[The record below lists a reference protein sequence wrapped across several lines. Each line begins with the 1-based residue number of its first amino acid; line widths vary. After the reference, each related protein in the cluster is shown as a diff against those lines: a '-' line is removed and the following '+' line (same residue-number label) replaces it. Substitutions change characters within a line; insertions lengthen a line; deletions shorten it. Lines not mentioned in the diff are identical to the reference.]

1 MSYGQY
7 QNNSYQDGSL
17 AEHGYQEHEL
27 QSYPE
32 QQPISDTLSQQDF
45 LNRIQFLRNEIRT
58 LTSNV
63 QTIASL
69 HQRALAEGDGGAA
82 SQQLERAVAD
92 TQTLNVGIRDQLK
105 FLANDA
111 NKSPPNSTTRDMK
124 ERQVATIKAE
134 FERELSNYQKEES
147 IYSQRYREQIAR
159 QYRIV
164 NPDATEEEVRNAA
177 DADWGNEGVFQT
189 ALRTNRAGQ
198 ASSVLGAVRARHNEL
213 QRIERTLIELAN
225 MFQDLAI
232 LVEQQDNAVVE
243 AVNNAENTTKYIDEG
258 NTHVKKGIVHARNR
272 RKLKWWCLVVVI
284 IIIAIALGVGLG
296 VAANAGLLGGNK
308 NNNNNNGN

>member
-7 QNNSYQDGSL
+7 QNNPYQDSSL
-17 AEHGYQEHEL
+17 AEQGYQEHEL
-27 QSYPE
+27 QNYPE
-32 QQPISDTLSQQDF
+32 QQQVSDILSQQDF
-45 LNRIQFLRNEIRT
+45 LSRIQFLRNEIGT
-58 LTSNV
+58 LTNNV
-63 QTIASL
+63 QSIASL
-69 HQRALAEGDGGAA
+69 HQRALAEGDGGVA
-82 SQQLERAVAD
+82 SQQLERLVAD
-92 TQTLNVGIRDQLK
+92 TQTLNIGIRDQLK

-111 NKSPPNSTTRDMK
+111 VKSPVDSSTRTMK
-124 ERQVATIKAE
+124 QRQVDAIKSE
-134 FERELSNYQKEES
+134 FERELTRYREEES
-147 IYSQRYREQIAR
+147 LYSQRYRDQIAR

-164 NPDATEEEVRNAA
+164 NPEASEDEVRKAA
-177 DADWGNEGVFQT
+177 DTDWGNEGVFQT
-189 ALRTNRAGQ
+189 ALRSNRAGQ

-232 LVEQQDNAVVE
+232 LVEQQDHAVNE

-272 RKLKWWCLVVVI
+272 RKLKWWCLFVVI

-296 VAANAGLLGGNK
+296 VAANAGLLGNHNNS
-308 NNNNNNGN
+308 NNNNSG